1 MSIFSI
7 LVAVGPCLLMAMA
20 AVAQLLVHAY
30 LSRARHGLF
39 WAAAFAAGAMQWA
52 IMTGQGVFAGRPLHG
67 GVIADLFGMASPLL
81 FAEGF
86 RRRAGLHAPLVLP
99 AIGMIGAILLIAT
112 APPPRMAI
120 RAAINPLLAATALGW
135 AATMVRRPD
144 GHDFTIEAAMTGVL
158 AALAIVHLL
167 AASLAGAE
175 EIGLVAGHRAYV
187 LLYAVTVAPACA
199 AIALFTLLLTAHDF
213 SVELR
218 RLVHTDPLTG
228 VLNRLGFDDAIRRLE
243 RRGRRPL
250 AVAVADIDH
259 FKRVNDAYGHAAGDT
274 VLARFA
280 GHLSGGLRPE
290 DCVARVGGE
299 EFAML
304 LPGADGPAAYKQIDP
319 LRQGL
324 CDLAIDGH
332 PELAVRASFGVAEWR
347 PGEPIETMLERA
359 DHALY
364 LSKRAGRDRTTLAP
378 DSA

>member
-1 MSIFSI
+1 MSIFSLLI
-7 LVAVGPCLLMAMA
+7 AVGPCLLMAMA
-20 AVAQLLVHAY
+20 AIAQLLVHAY

-52 IMTGQGVFAGRPLHG
+52 IMTGQGIFAGRPLHG

-86 RRRAGLHAPLVLP
+86 RRRADLHAPWVLP
-99 AIGMIGAILLIAT
+99 AIAMIGATLLIAT
-112 APPPRMAI
+112 APPPRVAI

-135 AATMVRRPD
+135 AATMVRRRD

-158 AALAIVHLL
+158 GAIVSVHLI

-175 EIGLVAGHRAYV
+175 QIGWLAGHRAYV

-228 VLNRLGFDDAIRRLE
+228 VLNRLGFDDAIRRLQ

-250 AVAVADIDH
+250 AIAVADIDH
-259 FKRVNDAYGHAAGDT
+259 FKHINDTYGHAAGDA

-280 GHLSGGLRPE
+280 GQVSDGLRPE

-304 LPGADGPAAYKQIDP
+304 LPGMDGPAAHERIDS
-319 LRQGL
+319 LRERMR
-324 CDLAIDGH
+324 DLAIDGH
-332 PELAVRASFGVAEWR
+332 PGLAVRASFGVADWR
-347 PGEPIETMLERA
+347 PDESIEAMLERA

-364 LSKRAGRDRTTLAP
+364 LSKRAGRDRTTQAP